1 MSSLYIY
8 GDSFAVDWEE
18 PWVWQRQIA
27 PRLGIDKVVVQ
38 GCAGCANE
46 WTLKLFQ
53 QDQHK
58 PKDIVIFFITDPSR
72 QWWFED
78 RPSLCNLSSIM
89 DTKEAQQVKDNDRDK
104 FEAIVNYYAHLQNDK
119 IDRLRLEMMI
129 DFIKVKAIEREV
141 ILQVIPCF
149 DMQIDWTDLNP
160 CKGNMTTH
168 VCDREFANMDD
179 LPTWYEQSID
189 TRANHMTIENHTRF
203 ANKLLHRFVKGGA
216 IDLTQGFETG
226 FLKLSDKL
234 THPGLCPK
242 LVEMAME
249 PGNTI
254 PKEHFP
260 IKR

>member
-1 MSSLYIY
+1 
-8 GDSFAVDWEE
+8 
-18 PWVWQRQIA
+18 
-27 PRLGIDKVVVQ
+27 
-38 GCAGCANE
+38 
-46 WTLKLFQ
+46 
-53 QDQHK
+53 
-58 PKDIVIFFITDPSR
+58 
-72 QWWFED
+72 
-78 RPSLCNLSSIM
+78 
-89 DTKEAQQVKDNDRDK
+89 
-104 FEAIVNYYAHLQNDK
+104 
-119 IDRLRLEMMI
+119 
-129 DFIKVKAIEREV
+129 
-141 ILQVIPCF
+141 
-149 DMQIDWTDLNP
+149 
-160 CKGNMTTH
+160 
-168 VCDREFANMDD
+168 MDD